1 MVILKTRAVSP
12 VTTKARGGIR
22 EEAATA
28 TMYRASPGHVRLWRL
43 LRAPIVLS
51 LLLSGCSLLS
61 IKTPEVPLTS
71 SEQQA
76 RLLTRD
82 YAAHFSGT
90 MTHLIDDAV
99 SRSSEPAVRAQ
110 AVRLKLGLV
119 TESTRAA
126 TGLSPVGSLLDTWAF
141 AIQLRDFLVSGAGA
155 DLFGQNQGDVRQGAA
170 QLAEEADQMA
180 KKAAGA
186 DYARYQAFVSQYAF
200 RHPLEDPDCE
210 RPSVLSTWVV
220 EESGQAPL
228 RAEGTVAQALGDFSD
243 RMRIYSEQVP
253 AMGLWQAERSLDR
266 AGVDAASY
274 RTAFRSIDAQLAK
287 ISTLA
292 ETSPALVHEAIA
304 DLRSSL
310 NESSDRLD
318 NAWMEML
325 RTLHAEREAL
335 AANLASER
343 ENVTATVDVERAR
356 ISADAAQIAARAVDT
371 SWNELRKLVR
381 EALLLLI
388 LLSLILLGLPFAAG
402 YMVGRRRR
410 DEIDRRV

>member
-1 MVILKTRAVSP
+1 MLA
-12 VTTKARGGIR
+12 
-22 EEAATA
+22 
-28 TMYRASPGHVRLWRL
+28 
-43 LRAPIVLS
+43 
-51 LLLSGCSLLS
+51 LLLNGCSLLS
-61 IKTPEVPLTS
+61 IKTPEVPLTA

-82 YAAHFSGT
+82 YATHFSDT
-90 MTHLIDDAV
+90 MTHLVDDAV
-99 SRSSEPAVRAQ
+99 SSSSDPGVRAQ
-110 AVRLKLGLV
+110 AIRLKLGLV

-155 DLFGQNQGDVRQGAA
+155 DLFDGNQSDIRQGAT
-170 QLAEEADQMA
+170 QLADEADQMA
-180 KKAAGA
+180 KKAAGP

-253 AMGLWQAERSLDR
+253 TMGLWQAERSLDR

-274 RTAFRSIDAQLAK
+274 RAAFRSIDAQLAK

-318 NAWMEML
+318 NAWLEML

-388 LLSLILLGLPFAAG
+388 LLSLVLLGLPFVAG
-402 YMVGRRRR
+402 YMVGRRHR
-410 DEIDRRV
+410 DG

>member
-1 MVILKTRAVSP
+1 MH
-12 VTTKARGGIR
+12 
-22 EEAATA
+22 
-28 TMYRASPGHVRLWRL
+28 RASPGHVRVWQLSRVSVL
-43 LRAPIVLS
+43 LA
-51 LLLSGCSLLS
+51 LLLNGCSLLS
-61 IKTPEVPLTS
+61 IKTPEIPLTA

-90 MTHLIDDAV
+90 MTHAIDDAV
-99 SRSSEPAVRAQ
+99 SKSSDPTVRAQ

-126 TGLSPVGSLLDTWAF
+126 TGLSPFGSLLDTWAF

-155 DLFGQNQGDVRQGAA
+155 DLFGGNQGDVRQGVT
-170 QLAEEADQMA
+170 QLADEADEMA
-180 KKAAGA
+180 KKAAGP
-186 DYARYQAFVSQYAF
+186 DYARYQAFVSGYAF

-220 EESGQAPL
+220 EESGRAPL

-274 RTAFRSIDAQLAK
+274 RAAFRGIDAQLAK

-335 AANLASER
+335 AADIASER
-343 ENVTATVDVERAR
+343 ENVTASVDLERVR

-388 LLSLILLGLPFAAG
+388 LLSLVLLGLPFAAG
-402 YMVGRRRR
+402 YMLGRRRR
-410 DEIDRRV
+410 NEP

>member
-1 MVILKTRAVSP
+1 MSP
-12 VTTKARGGIR
+12 AKTKAYGGIR
-22 EEAATA
+22 EEVATA
-28 TMYRASPGHVRLWRL
+28 KMHRASPGHVRLWRPSW
-43 LRAPIVLS
+43 APAALG

-61 IKTPEVPLTS
+61 IKTPEVPLTA

-99 SRSSEPAVRAQ
+99 ARNSDPSSRSQ
-110 AVRLKLGLV
+110 AVRLKIGV
-119 TESTRAA
+119 VSASTRAA
-126 TGLSPVGSLLDTWAF
+126 TGLSPIGSLLDTWAF
-141 AIQLRDFLVSGAGA
+141 AIQLRDYLVSGAGA
-155 DLFGQNQGDVRQGAA
+155 ELLGGSQSDLQQGAV
-170 QLAEEADQMA
+170 QLADEADQMA
-180 KKAAGA
+180 KKASGA
-186 DYARYQAFVSQYAF
+186 DYERYKTFVMRYAF
-200 RHPLEDPDCE
+200 RYPLESADCE
-210 RPSVLSTWVV
+210 RPSVLSAWAVD
-220 EESGQAPL
+220 ENGKAPL

-243 RMRIYSEQVP
+243 RMRIYSEELP
-253 AMGLWQAERSLDR
+253 SMGLWQAERSLDR
-266 AGVDAASY
+266 AGVDSTSY

-310 NESSDRLD
+310 NASSDRLD

-335 AANLASER
+335 AANIASER
-343 ENVTATVDVERAR
+343 ENAAVTVDVERAR

-371 SWNELRKLVR
+371 SWSELRKLVR

-388 LLSLILLGLPFAAG
+388 LLSLVLLGLPFVAG
-402 YMVGRRRR
+402 YMVGRLRR
-410 DEIDRRV
+410 DQPDRRA

>member
-1 MVILKTRAVSP
+1 MVIFKTRAVSP
-12 VTTKARGGIR
+12 VTTEPRGGILK
-22 EEAATA
+22 EAVTA
-28 TMYRASPGHVRLWRL
+28 TMHRTSPGHLRRRL
-43 LRAPIVLS
+43 LRAPVVLT

-61 IKTPEVPLTS
+61 IKTPEVPLTAT
-71 SEQQA
+71 EQQA

-82 YAAHFSGT
+82 YAAHFSGA

-99 SRSSEPAVRAQ
+99 SRSSDPGVRAQ

-119 TESTRAA
+119 TQSTRAA
-126 TGLSPVGSLLDTWAF
+126 TGLSPIGSLLDTWAF
-141 AIQLRDFLVSGAGA
+141 AIQIRDFLVSGAGS
-155 DLFGQNQGDVRQGAA
+155 DLFDGNQGDVRQGAV
-170 QLAEEADQMA
+170 QLAGEADLMA
-180 KKAAGA
+180 KKAAGP

-200 RHPLEDPDCE
+200 RHPLEDADCE

-243 RMRIYSEQVP
+243 RLRIYGEQVP

-266 AGVDAASY
+266 AGIDAASY
-274 RTAFRSIDAQLAK
+274 RAAFRSIDAQLAR

-318 NAWMEML
+318 TAWMEML

-335 AANLASER
+335 AANIASER

-388 LLSLILLGLPFAAG
+388 LLSMVLLGLPFAAG
-402 YMVGRRRR
+402 YLVGRRRR
-410 DEIDRRV
+410 DGSNPRA

>member
-1 MVILKTRAVSP
+1 MQ
-12 VTTKARGGIR
+12 
-22 EEAATA
+22 
-28 TMYRASPGHVRLWRL
+28 RASSGHIRVWRL
-43 LRAPIVLS
+43 LRAPVMLA
-51 LLLSGCSLLS
+51 LLLNGCSLLS
-61 IKTPEVPLTS
+61 IKTPEVPLTA

-82 YAAHFSGT
+82 YATHFSDT
-90 MTHLIDDAV
+90 MTHLVDDAV
-99 SRSSEPAVRAQ
+99 SSSSDPGVRAQ
-110 AVRLKLGLV
+110 AIRLKLGLV

-155 DLFGQNQGDVRQGAA
+155 DLFDGNQSDIRQGAT
-170 QLAEEADQMA
+170 QLADEADQMA
-180 KKAAGA
+180 KKAAGP

-253 AMGLWQAERSLDR
+253 TMGLWQAERSLDR

-274 RTAFRSIDAQLAK
+274 RAAFRSIDAQLAK

-318 NAWMEML
+318 NAWLEML

-388 LLSLILLGLPFAAG
+388 LLSLVLLGLPFVAG
-402 YMVGRRRR
+402 YMVGRRHR
-410 DEIDRRV
+410 DG

>member
-1 MVILKTRAVSP
+1 
-12 VTTKARGGIR
+12 
-22 EEAATA
+22 
-28 TMYRASPGHVRLWRL
+28 
-43 LRAPIVLS
+43 
-51 LLLSGCSLLS
+51 LLLNGCTLLS
-61 IKTPEVPLTS
+61 IKTPEVPLTP

-99 SRSSEPAVRAQ
+99 ARSSDSAVRAQ

-119 TESTRAA
+119 TETTRAA
-126 TGLSPVGSLLDTWAF
+126 TGLSPIGSLLDTWAF
-141 AIQLRDFLVSGAGA
+141 AIQLKDFLVSGAGA
-155 DLFGQNQGDVRQGAA
+155 DLFDGNQGDIRQGATL
-170 QLAEEADQMA
+170 LAEEADEMA
-180 KKAAGA
+180 KKAAGS
-186 DYARYQAFVSQYAF
+186 DYVRYQAFVSRYAF
-200 RHPLEDPDCE
+200 RHPLKDPDCE

-220 EESGQAPL
+220 EENGLAPL

-243 RMRIYSEQVP
+243 RIRIYSEQVP

-274 RTAFRSIDAQLAK
+274 RAAYRSIDAQLAK

-292 ETSPALVHEAIA
+292 DTSPALVHEAIA

-318 NAWMEML
+318 KAWMEML
-325 RTLHAEREAL
+325 RTLHSEREAL
-335 AANLASER
+335 AANIASER
-343 ENVTATVDVERAR
+343 ENVAATLDVERAR
-356 ISADAAQIAARAVDT
+356 ISADAAQIAAHAVDT

-388 LLSLILLGLPFAAG
+388 LLILLLLGLPFAAG

-410 DEIDRRV
+410 DA